1 MSGLA
6 ESASQ
11 SLPLIRD
18 LIGFPTVS
26 RNPNR
31 ELIDYVGGFLKKH
44 GVAYDVIWN
53 EDGRKGNLW
62 ATIGPAD
69 RRGVILSGHSD
80 VVPVDGQDWT
90 SDPFTM
96 RQANGRLFGRG
107 VADMKSFIAIVLG
120 FVPEMVRRPLKAPLH
135 LAISYD
141 EEVGCMGVRSLV
153 DRLAGMAVKPA
164 LCIVGE
170 PTSMKV
176 IIGHKGG
183 RAYRVRITG
192 KAAHSSLTPQAVNA
206 IHYAAELIMFLR
218 SIGEGWAADGP
229 FDPDF
234 DITHSTLSTGLISG
248 GAAMNIVPEHCEVT
262 FEFRHLAGVHAESVV
277 ERIQSFARDKLLPG
291 MRKVAP
297 ETDITF
303 EPLYEY
309 PGLDVAPEHPAV
321 TFVKQLVDRNDHSKV
336 AYGTEAGLFQ
346 NGAGVAS
353 IVCGPGSIEQAHKP
367 DEWLDLSQVEQCER
381 FMRRL
386 LDRMEQG
393 EPATATM

>member
-1 MSGLA
+1 LVETA
-6 ESASQ
+6 AQ
-11 SLPLIRD
+11 SIPLIRD
-18 LIGFPTVS
+18 LVGFPTVS

-31 ELIDYVGGFLKKH
+31 DLLDYVGAFLEKH
-44 GVAYDVIWN
+44 GVPFDIIWN

-80 VVPVDGQDWT
+80 VVPVDGQVWT
-90 SDPFTM
+90 GDPFTL
-96 RQANGRLFGRG
+96 RQADGRLFGRG
-107 VADMKSFIAIVLG
+107 TADMKGFIAIALG

-135 LAISYD
+135 FAISYD
-141 EEVGCMGVRSLV
+141 EEVGCLGVRSLV
-153 DRLAGMAVKPA
+153 DRLAGLVVKPA

-183 RAYRVRITG
+183 RAYRARITG
-192 KAAHSSLTPQAVNA
+192 KAAHSSLVPRAVNA
-206 IHYAAELIMFLR
+206 IDRAAELIMFLR
-218 SIGEGWAADGP
+218 GIGEDWAANGP
-229 FDPDF
+229 FDTDF
-234 DITHSTLSTGLISG
+234 DITHSTLCTGLISG
-248 GAAMNIVPEHCEVT
+248 GAAMNIVPERCDVT
-262 FEFRHLAGVHAESVV
+262 FEFRHLAAVDAESVV
-277 ERIQSFARDKLLPG
+277 ERIRRFAREKLLPG
-291 MRKVAP
+291 MRAVAP
-297 ETDITF
+297 EADITF

-321 TFVKQLVDRNDHSKV
+321 TFVKRLVDRNDHAKV
-336 AYGTEAGLFQ
+336 AYGTEAGLFR
-346 NGAGVAS
+346 NRAGVAS

-367 DEWLDLSQVEQCER
+367 DEYLDLSQIELCER

-393 EPATATM
+393 EPATAGM

>member
-6 ESASQ
+6 ETATQ

-31 ELIDYVGGFLKKH
+31 ELIDYVGAFLKKH
-44 GVAYDVIWN
+44 GVAFDIIWN

-80 VVPVDGQDWT
+80 VVPVDGQVWT
-90 SDPFTM
+90 SDPFTV

-107 VADMKSFIAIVLG
+107 VADMKGFIAIVLG

-192 KAAHSSLTPQAVNA
+192 KAAHSSLTPRAVNA
-206 IHYAAELIMFLR
+206 IHYAAELIVFLR
-218 SIGEGWAADGP
+218 SIGEDWAADGP

-234 DITHSTLSTGLISG
+234 DITH
-248 GAAMNIVPEHCEVT
+248 
-262 FEFRHLAGVHAESVV
+262 
-277 ERIQSFARDKLLPG
+277 
-291 MRKVAP
+291 
-297 ETDITF
+297 
-303 EPLYEY
+303 
-309 PGLDVAPEHPAV
+309 
-321 TFVKQLVDRNDHSKV
+321 
-336 AYGTEAGLFQ
+336 
-346 NGAGVAS
+346 
-353 IVCGPGSIEQAHKP
+353 
-367 DEWLDLSQVEQCER
+367 
-381 FMRRL
+381 
-386 LDRMEQG
+386 
-393 EPATATM
+393 

>member
-1 MSGLA
+1 LVETA
-6 ESASQ
+6 AQ
-11 SLPLIRD
+11 SIPFIRD

-31 ELIDYVGGFLKKH
+31 DLLDYVGALLKKH
-44 GVAYDVIWN
+44 GVAFDVIWN
-53 EDGRKGNLW
+53 EDGRKVNLW

-80 VVPVDGQDWT
+80 VVPVDGQDWA
-90 SDPFTM
+90 SDPFTL
-96 RQANGRLFGRG
+96 RQADGRLFGRG
-107 VADMKSFIAIVLG
+107 TADMKGFIGIVLG
-120 FVPEMVRRPLKAPLH
+120 FVPEMIRRPLQAPVH
-135 LAISYD
+135 LAISFD
-141 EEVGCMGVRSLV
+141 EEVGCLGVRSLV
-153 DRLAGMAVKPA
+153 DRLAGLAVKPA

-183 RAYRVRITG
+183 RAYRARITG
-192 KAAHSSLTPQAVNA
+192 KAAHSSLVPRAVNA
-206 IHYAAELIMFLR
+206 IDRAAELVMFLR
-218 SIGEGWAADGP
+218 GIGEEWAANGP
-229 FDPDF
+229 FDNDF
-234 DITHSTLSTGLISG
+234 DVTHSTLSTGLISG
-248 GAAMNIVPEHCEVT
+248 GAAMNIVPERCDVT
-262 FEFRHLAGVHAESVV
+262 FEFRHLAAVDAESVIQ
-277 ERIQSFARDKLLPG
+277 RIQAFARDTLLPG

-321 TFVKQLVDRNDHSKV
+321 TFVKRLVDRNDHSKV

-346 NGAGVAS
+346 SRAGVAS

-367 DEWLDLSQVEQCER
+367 DEFLDLSQVEACER
-381 FMRRL
+381 FVRRL
-386 LDRMEQG
+386 LDRLEQG
-393 EPATATM
+393 EPATAGM